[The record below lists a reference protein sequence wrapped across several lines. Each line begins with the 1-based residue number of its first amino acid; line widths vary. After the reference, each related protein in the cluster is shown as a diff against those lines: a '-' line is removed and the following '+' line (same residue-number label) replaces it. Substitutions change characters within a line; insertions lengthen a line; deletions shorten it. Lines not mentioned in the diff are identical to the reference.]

1 MEFQSLLH
9 TNHINHTHGGF
20 TMKIRTKA
28 DNIRFTEHIE
38 SAIDKAQQGIDS
50 ITYTSYPEM
59 NKRTI
64 EKLKKAIDMMED
76 ALEACIFKP

>member
-1 MEFQSLLH
+1 
-9 TNHINHTHGGF
+9 
-20 TMKIRTKA
+20 MKIRNKNENHDYTKYLK
-28 DNIRFTEHIE
+28 
-38 SAIDKAQQGIDS
+38 SAIDEAEQAIDS

>member
-1 MEFQSLLH
+1 
-9 TNHINHTHGGF
+9 
-20 TMKIRTKA
+20 MKIRNKNENRIFI
-28 DNIRFTEHIE
+28 DHVE
-38 SAIDKAQQGIDS
+38 SAIDKAEQAIDT

>member
-1 MEFQSLLH
+1 
-9 TNHINHTHGGF
+9 
-20 TMKIRTKA
+20 MKIRNKNENRIFV
-28 DNIRFTEHIE
+28 DHVE
-38 SAIDKAQQGIDS
+38 SAIDKAEQAIDS

-76 ALEACIFKP
+76 ALNMCIFKP